1 MKTVLSD
8 HHKLVIA
15 SMIRDRKTILKGQG
29 QGLNIKR
36 MKNKAWQEIYDHVV
50 ELGGIIP
57 SLYHLR
63 KVKKNLI
70 HKWRHTILDNILTP
84 SLPFSCYL
92 IVHWGVVTGRPE
104 PCIYLAKGP
113 LLITGLYVS
122 TGHRDPCYWTRPD
135 NETAVYLVK
144 P

>member
-36 MKNKAWQEIYDHVV
+36 MKNKAWQEIFDHVV

-63 KVKKNLI
+63 KVKKLQYM
-70 HKWRHTILDNILTP
+70 T
-84 SLPFSCYL
+84 
-92 IVHWGVVTGRPE
+92 
-104 PCIYLAKGP
+104 
-113 LLITGLYVS
+113 
-122 TGHRDPCYWTRPD
+122 
-135 NETAVYLVK
+135 
-144 P
+144 